1 MSRYRKRISS
11 SLSSPEDKEIH
22 AKIHKA
28 HRALL
33 EVMDTCRV
41 LEKKAAFGMEKT
53 RVKRTMRDTARAL
66 GALEGSVR
74 LHPVCGPH
82 GLCVG
87 SARVN
92 RAGQL
97 RASMEL
103 SSDLEGL
110 WLMEL

>member
-66 GALEGSVR
+66 GALESIRV
-74 LHPVCGPH
+74 
-82 GLCVG
+82 VG
-87 SARVN
+87 SHT
-92 RAGQL
+92 
-97 RASMEL
+97 EDFDL
-103 SSDLEGL
+103 SVEPPVVEKKPVVSIDRTVSGDN
-110 WLMEL
+110 